1 MGPAPCRHMAGL
13 LSAREAADGVAGRS
27 APGSSPNVRGP
38 TMRPHRPSSEMTS
51 RRVLPQDAHRPG
63 TQTQARPGKCRRSA
77 CPPLSPC
84 RRFLLQARRI
94 QFALLL
100 GYASFQFVLQTLVP
114 PSQPRG
120 CGGMNRRA
128 CAGECGR
135 TLDSAECASAGDCVR
150 EDGYNRWHAARA
162 ILFRGERP
170 VHPVRFGL
178 CTNLAQR

>member
-13 LSAREAADGVAGRS
+13 QSAREAADGGARRS
-27 APGSSPNVRGP
+27 APGSSPTSQGQVRGP
-38 TMRPHRPSSEMTS
+38 TVRPHRPSSESTP
-51 RRVLPQDAHRPG
+51 RRVLPRDAHGPG
-63 TQTQARPGKCRRSA
+63 TQTQARPGKCRSRRSA
-77 CPPLSPC
+77 CPALGPC
-84 RRFLLQARRI
+84 RRFACKYRSSRLS
-94 QFALLL
+94 
-100 GYASFQFVLQTLVP
+100 GSFQFVMQTPILPP
-114 PSQPRG
+114 PS
-120 CGGMNRRA
+120 GMNRRA

-135 TLDSAECASAGDCVR
+135 TLDSFECASAGDCVR